1 VVLCGL
7 RNIVFRTYAD
17 VRRKNEHNMKKLV
30 TICLVLIWVVSF
42 GCRQE
47 KIISEISV
55 GREKLL
61 GAGRAVEAVGHL
73 KLAEIEEESKD
84 EPRALLLIA
93 YSCALSENAA
103 WLKSHKLE
111 TEYRSERS
119 RRLAE
124 LNTPEMQELFRVL
137 NERHRVQKDTIQILI
152 DKGTA
157 AIPPILKSFIDNKY
171 SRAHNDFVYIL
182 TQIGPKGLD
191 ELLKTAGSADTSVPV
206 KIMLIRI
213 IGDIGDVSAQERL
226 ESLKNSV
233 SDDGLK
239 MEFNVALY
247 QLGNKAYQKDIEDG
261 LNAKNVA
268 VRRAAARSMVLLN
281 QPPTSKLVKA
291 LKDTDDKVQE
301 NIAKAL
307 YKHVDPNAMDNLV
320 GILTNNSGNNT
331 KQAVIDTLN
340 HYAEKGLV
348 DGLAPRLIELLTNT
362 EIPDHENRLR
372 IVQLLSK
379 PALIKQI
386 QAADI
391 YKNLPSKLFAYYETK
406 ESKKIVKDELN
417 TLLLELDKSSGE

>member
-1 VVLCGL
+1 MVLCDL

-17 VRRKNEHNMKKLV
+17 VRRKNEYNMKKLV

-42 GCRQE
+42 GCKQK

-73 KLAEIEEESKD
+73 KLAEIEEKSKD

-93 YSCALSENAA
+93 YSYALSENAA

-111 TEYRSERS
+111 TEYRNERS
-119 RRLAE
+119 RRLVE
-124 LNTPEMQELFRVL
+124 LNTPEMQEIFRVL
-137 NERHRVQKDTIQILI
+137 NKRYRVQKDTIQILI

-171 SRAHNDFVYIL
+171 SRTHNDFVYIL

-191 ELLKTAGSADTSVPV
+191 ELLKAAGSADTSVPV

-213 IGDIGDVSAQERL
+213 IGDIGDASAQERL
-226 ESLKNSV
+226 EALRNSV
-233 SDDGLK
+233 SDDGLM
-239 MEFNVALY
+239 MEINVALY

-261 LNAKNVA
+261 LSDKNVV
-268 VRRAAARSMVLLN
+268 VRRAAARSIVLLN
-281 QPPTSKLVKA
+281 QPSTANLVKA

-301 NIAKAL
+301 GIAKAL
-307 YKHVDPNAMDNLV
+307 FKHVEPNAVNNLV

-331 KQAVIDTLN
+331 KQTVIDTLN

-348 DGLAPRLIELLTNT
+348 DGLASRLVTLLTTT
-362 EIPDHENRLR
+362 EIPHHEDRLG

-391 YKNLPSKLFAYYETK
+391 YENLPSKLFEYYKTK
-406 ESKKIVKDELN
+406 ESKKIAKDELSA
-417 TLLLELDKSSGE
+417 LLLKLENSSGE

>member
-1 VVLCGL
+1 MVLCNL
-7 RNIVFRTYAD
+7 RNIVFRIYAD

-42 GCRQE
+42 GCKPE

-55 GREKLL
+55 GREKLV
-61 GAGRAVEAVGHL
+61 GAGLAIEAVEHL
-73 KLAEIEEESKD
+73 KLAEIEEDNKD

-93 YSCALSENAA
+93 YSYALSENAA

-111 TEYRSERS
+111 AEYRSERA

-124 LNTPEMQELFRVL
+124 LNTPEMQEIFRIL

-152 DKGTA
+152 DKGTD

-191 ELLKTAGSADTSVPV
+191 ELLKAAGSADTSVPV
-206 KIMLIRI
+206 KIRLIRI
-213 IGDIGDVSAQERL
+213 IGNIGDVSAQERL
-226 ESLKNSV
+226 EALRNSV

-247 QLGNKAYQKDIEDG
+247 QLGNKAYHKDIEDG
-261 LNAKNVA
+261 LSDKNVT
-268 VRRAAARSMVLLN
+268 VRHAAARSMVLLN
-281 QPPTSKLVKA
+281 QPSIANLVKA

-301 NIAKAL
+301 DIAKAL
-307 YKHVDPNAMDNLV
+307 YQHVDPNAEDNLV

-331 KQAVIDTLN
+331 KQAVINTLN

-348 DGLAPRLIELLTNT
+348 DGLASRLVTLLTTT

-386 QAADI
+386 QAANI
-391 YKNLPSKLFAYYETK
+391 YENLPPKLFEYYNTK
-406 ESKKIVKDELN
+406 ESKKIVKDELSA
-417 TLLLELDKSSGE
+417 LLLKLENSSGE